1 MLKVFWHDLDF
12 NFVDFRTQ
20 LFEMLS
26 TQGVDVSAF
35 TFDFE
40 SFANAITD
48 SVICDRIVI
57 PPCKVAGVNH
67 DTLEIAVTSDHPN
80 DVGKCVWMSYP
91 FDFISRL
98 SFENPVL
105 QNYSSSLIE
114 MIKSTWAIGAELGN
128 PESAYA
134 LAMCEM
140 LKTEGADIKKALEHC
155 LFAAEAGYAYAQESL
170 LCICLDALDHDIV
183 VDEKIINKAVEYE
196 EEWYETGNPYA
207 GYYLGFYHLQKVNF
221 TDAIRYFNEVLESEE
236 TSPSMKSSV
245 AKQLAP
251 FYKDGLRNNNGETIV
266 YRNYHTAKKYYE
278 MANRT
283 GEYSADL
290 EYINRQLGIHS
301 NQNQMQIFAKKV
313 LAIQPSPTGRELYSH
328 VIEDLAS
335 EFGNCWLQ
343 LPESSRQ
350 DLVSGCQV
358 YIMLYSLGEDL
369 CKNIDFSSAIIPIV
383 KACEIVFRR
392 YISTG
397 YYDYLIDNGV
407 PASALPSK
415 HPFVEYDKFSRQ
427 TVYKHKDKVEFTMGS
442 IRWVIDLQNGPGG
455 LKTISTHFLNYACDL
470 FGADKRNRVMRN
482 KIEAYFVRLA
492 NQMNQFTF
500 NIRNPAAHSDI
511 MPIWQAEICGNEI
524 IKVRKVLKDFM
535 DQLSPNSI

>member
-1 MLKVFWHDLDF
+1 MIKVFWNDMDF
-12 NFVDFRTQ
+12 NFVDFSTQ
-20 LFEMLS
+20 LFDILS
-26 TQGVDVSAF
+26 ARGIDVSTF
-35 TFDFE
+35 TFDFK

-57 PPCKVAGVNH
+57 PPCKVAGVNQ
-67 DTLEIAVTSDHPN
+67 DTLEIALTSDHPD

-98 SFENPVL
+98 SFEDPTL
-105 QNYSSSLIE
+105 QNYSNSLIE
-114 MIKSTWAIGAELGN
+114 VIKSIWAIGAELGN

-140 LKTEGADIKKALEHC
+140 LKTEGADINKALENC
-155 LFAAEAGYAYAQESL
+155 LFAAGSGYAYAQDSL
-170 LCICLDALDHDIV
+170 LCICLDALEHDIV
-183 VDEKIINKAVEYE
+183 VDEKVISKAVEYE
-196 EEWYETGNPYA
+196 EKWYETGNPYA
-207 GYYLGFYHLQKVNF
+207 GYYLGFYYLQKSKYA
-221 TDAIRYFNEVLESEE
+221 DAIRYFNEVIESNDA
-236 TSPSMKSSV
+236 SPLMKSSV

-251 FYKDGLRNNNGETIV
+251 FYKDGLRSNIGETIV

-283 GEYSADL
+283 GEFSADL

-313 LAIQPSPTGRELYSH
+313 LAMQPSPTGRDLYNH
-328 VIEDLAS
+328 VVKDLSS
-335 EFGNCWLQ
+335 EFDNCWLQ

-358 YIMLYSLGEDL
+358 YIMLFSLGEDL

-397 YYDYLIDNGV
+397 YYNYLIDNGV
-407 PASALPSK
+407 SASALPPK
-415 HPFVEYDKFSRQ
+415 HPFVECDKFSRQ
-427 TVYKHKDKVEFTMGS
+427 MIYKHKDNIEFTLGS
-442 IRWVIDLQNGPGG
+442 IRWIIDLQSSSGG
-455 LKTISTHFLNYACDL
+455 LKTISTHFLNYACNL
-470 FGADKRNRVMRN
+470 FGADKNNRVMRN

-492 NQMNQFTF
+492 SQMNQFTF

-524 IKVRKVLKDFM
+524 IKVRKILKDFM
-535 DQLSPNSI
+535 DQINL